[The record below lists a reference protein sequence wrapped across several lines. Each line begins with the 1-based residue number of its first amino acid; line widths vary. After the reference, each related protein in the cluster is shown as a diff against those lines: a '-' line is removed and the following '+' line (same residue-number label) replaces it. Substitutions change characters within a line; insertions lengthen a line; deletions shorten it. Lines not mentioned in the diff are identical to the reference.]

1 MIRKVIITVLSVV
14 ILVGGFFGAKKIAD
28 SKKPPEKKIEK
39 TVTTV
44 FTSNVENGAIQ
55 VELPVTGSLKAKNR
69 VDLFSEVQ
77 GVMLPDGGKFKA
89 GTAFSAG
96 QSLVSI
102 KADDFK
108 ASLMSQRSNLQNLVT
123 AALADLRLD
132 YPSSFDN
139 WNSYLSNLDVNKS
152 IPALPEPA
160 SDKERMFITGR
171 NIYTTYYS
179 IKNAEIIL
187 AKYNLSAPF
196 NGILTNAMVT
206 PGTVIR
212 PGQKL
217 GEFIDPSV
225 YELEAPISSSMIN
238 YLKVGQQ
245 VQVRATDN
253 SDRNWTGSVTRINR
267 LIDPKSQSISAFIQ
281 VSGAGLEEGMFL
293 EASIDAAKLEDA
305 FEIARSVIFDED
317 QVFLAV
323 DSILVQQTVS
333 AIHFNE
339 KTAIVRGLENGAQVL
354 SKMPPGAYPGMKIQ
368 VYRELED

>member
-293 EASIDAAKLEDA
+293 EASIDAAKLENA
-305 FEIARSVIFDED
+305 F
-317 QVFLAV
+317 
-323 DSILVQQTVS
+323 
-333 AIHFNE
+333 
-339 KTAIVRGLENGAQVL
+339 
-354 SKMPPGAYPGMKIQ
+354 
-368 VYRELED
+368 

>member
-1 MIRKVIITVLSVV
+1 MVRKIIITFLSAAIVVGSVLA
-14 ILVGGFFGAKKIAD
+14 AKKIAD
-28 SKKPPEKKIEK
+28 SKKPPKKKVEK

-44 FTSNVENGAIQ
+44 FTSKVENGEIQ
-55 VELPVTGSLKAKNR
+55 VQLPVTGSLKAKNR

-89 GTAFSAG
+89 GTSFSSG

-132 YPSSFDN
+132 YPASFDN
-139 WNSYLSNLDVNKS
+139 WNNYLSSLDVNKS

-171 NIYTTYYS
+171 NIYTTYYN

-225 YELEAPISSSMIN
+225 YELEAPISSSMID
-238 YLKVGQQ
+238 YLKVGQE
-245 VQVRATDN
+245 VQVKATDN
-253 SDRNWTGSVTRINR
+253 SERSWKGTVTRINR

-293 EASIDAAKLEDA
+293 EASIDAAKLNDA
-305 FEIARSVIFDED
+305 YEIPRSVIFNED
-317 QVFLAV
+317 QVFLAE
-323 DSILVQQTVS
+323 DSILVQQTVDP
-333 AIHFNE
+333 IHFNE
-339 KTAIVRGLENGAQVL
+339 KTVIVRGLENGTHVL
-354 SKMPPGAYPGMKIQ
+354 SKMPPGAYPGMKISI
-368 VYRELED
+368 YTED

>member
-14 ILVGGFFGAKKIAD
+14 ILAGGFFGAKKIAD
-28 SKKPPEKKIEK
+28 SKKPPQKKVEK

-44 FTSNVENGAIQ
+44 FTSTVENGSIQ

-69 VDLFSEVQ
+69 IDLFSEVQ
-77 GVMLPDGGKFKA
+77 GIMLPDGGKFKA
-89 GTAFSAG
+89 GTAFSSG

-108 ASLMSQRSNLQNLVT
+108 ASLMSQRSNLQNLIT

-139 WNSYLSNLDVNKS
+139 WNTYLSSLDVNKS
-152 IPALPEPA
+152 IPTLPEPA

-171 NIYTTYYS
+171 NIYSTYYS

-187 AKYNLSAPF
+187 AKYNLAAPF
-196 NGILTNAMVT
+196 NGILINAMVT

-245 VQVRATDN
+245 VQVQATDN
-253 SDRNWTGSVTRINR
+253 SGRSWRGTVTRINR
-267 LIDPKSQSISAFIQ
+267 LIDPNSQSISAFIQ

-293 EASIDAAKLEDA
+293 KASIDAAKLDEA
-305 FEIARSVIFDED
+305 FEIPRSVIFDED
-317 QVFLAV
+317 QVFLAE
-323 DSILVQQTVS
+323 DSILVQKTISPV
-333 AIHFNE
+333 HFNE
-339 KTAIVRGLENGAQVL
+339 KTVIVHGLENSTQVL
-354 SKMPPGAYPGMKIQ
+354 SKMPPGAYPGMKISI
-368 VYRELED
+368 YTED